1 MVEEIIVA
9 FTPYVT
15 GFTAGAISGFVQYW
29 TKLKDENNDD
39 VVNIKDF
46 NVIKFGKTV
55 VVGAVAGAYLSGTGL
70 ELDIVT
76 LGVLSAGT
84 EKVVGVIAKFFS
96 SFFDKKELTAV
107 FGLTA

>member
-15 GFTAGAISGFVQYW
+15 GFSAGAISGFVQYW
-29 TKLKDENNDD
+29 TKLKDENDD
-39 VVNIKDF
+39 EIVDIKDF

-55 VVGAVAGAYLSGTGL
+55 VVGAIAGAYLSGTGL

-96 SFFDKKELTAV
+96 SFFGKKEVTQI